1 MNAQR
6 RNPLG
11 CLLACGAVVVG
22 GIIVLLV
29 GVVIWIMLGS
39 SPMFDDSEDP
49 RFDNPV
55 TFDLGG
61 GADEDGES
69 DDDSADDD
77 SDGDGSGGEDAE
89 DGGQD
94 TGDGEQDTG
103 GGDSDGEDDNG

>member
-55 TFDLGG
+55 TFDPGG
-61 GADEDGES
+61 DAGEDGES
-69 DDDSADDD
+69 DDDSDGGDP
-77 SDGDGSGGEDAE
+77 DGDGSGGEDSEAARPAA
-89 DGGQD
+89 GGM
-94 TGDGEQDTG
+94 TAGRSARRV
-103 GGDSDGEDDNG
+103 DSARR